1 MIVQSV
7 SMWSWIRFLKIRPN
21 SHEATVKL
29 LDTFMVFWYF
39 KIGPPTVI
47 PVMMAL

>member
-1 MIVQSV
+1 MIVQSLN
-7 SMWSWIRFLKIRPN
+7 MWSRIRFLKIRPN
-21 SHEATVKL
+21 SHDSVKL